1 MAKIAQDHGKTPP
14 QVVLRW
20 HIQNGDCPIPKSVTP
35 SRIAENLAI
44 FDFALAPEE
53 MAAIDALE
61 DGRHISHDPHTYD
74 GAR

>member
-1 MAKIAQDHGKTPP
+1 MCKTATAQ
-14 QVVLRW
+14 
-20 HIQNGDCPIPKSVTP
+20 SVTP
-35 SRIAENLAI
+35 SRIAENLDI